1 MICIAAILQFNSHHI
16 VIAFPFFVTLHTAI
30 QAALDSA
37 GTDASGGTVIL
48 PKGVFITTQPLIIP
62 GGVTLQGQGYGSSP
76 LAIQFDAG
84 GSTIAYC
91 GTDHAVKILAS
102 SSTLKDLAVYDWPY
116 NHGPHDAGCPDIQAA
131 GGVQIKADGKGVE
144 STFLSHV
151 FIYFFVGGDALSLVA
166 ENGAGIAYTTV
177 QGVRLRHAKTGLKLE
192 ADATSF
198 VNTNTFVGGAISGG
212 DFHYGI
218 HATGPGPC
226 NDNKFYGLSIG
237 MHDSEVAHVYVTGST
252 TNVKM
257 ENIRLEAADKD
268 MSRPIVIIDDSSYG
282 NVINGILGHTHIQA
296 DMNRNPGIDTM
307 SQKSV
312 GLDPA
317 PINQFWNAG

>member
-1 MICIAAILQFNSHHI
+1 M
-16 VIAFPFFVTLHTAI
+16 IAFPFFVTLHTAI

-131 GGVQIKADGKGVE
+131 GGVIHHQTYGC
-144 STFLSHV
+144 
-151 FIYFFVGGDALSLVA
+151 
-166 ENGAGIAYTTV
+166 NIASIMV
-177 QGVRLRHAKTGLKLE
+177 H
-192 ADATSF
+192 
-198 VNTNTFVGGAISGG
+198 
-212 DFHYGI
+212 
-218 HATGPGPC
+218 
-226 NDNKFYGLSIG
+226 GLSTESWDCAKVHRQG
-237 MHDSEVAHVYVTGST
+237 PDYVGDQQRFGQACGISRLGDRCWVGTG
-252 TNVKM
+252 
-257 ENIRLEAADKD
+257 R
-268 MSRPIVIIDDSSYG
+268 
-282 NVINGILGHTHIQA
+282 
-296 DMNRNPGIDTM
+296 
-307 SQKSV
+307 
-312 GLDPA
+312 
-317 PINQFWNAG
+317 